1 MNAPPE
7 QYKILFAGPVG
18 SGKTTAISVLSDVP
32 IVNTDQKTSDVVS
45 HLKATTTTAM
55 DYGVYHPEPGVKI
68 HLYGTPGQ
76 ERFDFMWDILQ
87 LNIDALILL
96 IGDARRAP
104 QDVLGHFLQRFSA
117 VIEKTPT
124 LVVIN
129 RFSAHPPPL
138 DVYRAKLASGGF
150 SLPILT
156 IDARIREDLIAV
168 IKCALPLI
176 ESHQS

>member
-1 MNAPPE
+1 
-7 QYKILFAGPVG
+7 
-18 SGKTTAISVLSDVP
+18 
-32 IVNTDQKTSDVVS
+32 
-45 HLKATTTTAM
+45 
-55 DYGVYHPEPGVKI
+55 VKI

-104 QDVLGHFLQRFSA
+104 QDALGHFLQRFSA